1 MPARVTASSRET
13 AVQLTAEAMGGT
25 AALLR
30 EVGTAEVRER
40 VATPGGVTERGLAVM
55 EERGVPDALGAVVD
69 VVVEA
74 TRAMTLWLAIDRVD
88 VADYLNTL
96 LLVYLVLIFVRIIM
110 SWIPRIPYN
119 RVLDMVLTFVK
130 DVTDPYLN
138 LFRRFIPPVRMGPG
152 ALDLSPIVAIFVL
165 IIVGGIVVDVVDG

>member
-1 MPARVTASSRET
+1 
-13 AVQLTAEAMGGT
+13 
-25 AALLR
+25 
-30 EVGTAEVRER
+30 
-40 VATPGGVTERGLAVM
+40 
-55 EERGVPDALGAVVD
+55 
-69 VVVEA
+69 
-74 TRAMTLWLAIDRVD
+74 MTFWLAIDRTD

-110 SWIPRIPYN
+110 TWIPRIPYN

-152 ALDLSPIVAIFVL
+152 ALDLSPIVATFVL
-165 IIVGGIVVDVVDG
+165 IIVGGIVVDVVHG